1 MNKVAKN
8 TGWQLVARVVAI
20 TSSLVATPLLTR
32 LLSQEAY
39 GNYIFLTSIVLLF
52 LNFSDMGMGFW
63 GVKTASEA
71 KNKDRVFSDIFNLKF
86 LLTFL
91 VWFIFIILTLLFPQ
105 FSDIRTVSMI
115 ASLALIFLSLR
126 IFADIILQT
135 QLNFFVKSLWEIVG
149 SLFFLLTIALLYL
162 YQTSS
167 LGLVITM
174 WTLSAILSGVGAFLA
189 IMRKIKLSKSNPQH
203 VKEILHKSTPI
214 GIRQLVFATY
224 DQGIDNFLLKSL
236 TTATNVGYYGLS
248 YKVYSNLASTAS
260 FLMNSIFPQMSAS
273 SDKKTYF
280 KKSLLILSVSGLIL
294 SLVTY
299 FFSSFIVQVLAGSN
313 YSPSINILKIL
324 SFAIFFSF
332 INHATGYTL
341 IALGQQGR
349 FLRFSLIALGINIV
363 GNIVLIPV
371 LGGIGAAV
379 ITLTTEVSM
388 LAMSFYALKRVWA

>member
-189 IMRKIKLSKSNPQH
+189 IRRKIKLSKSKPQNI
-203 VKEILHKSTPI
+203 KDILHKSAPI

-236 TTATNVGYYGLS
+236 TTAANVGYYGLS
-248 YKVYSNLASTAS
+248 YKVYSNLSSTAS

>member
-189 IMRKIKLSKSNPQH
+189 IRRKIKLSKSKPQNI
-203 VKEILHKSTPI
+203 KDILHKSAPI

-236 TTATNVGYYGLS
+236 TTAANVGYYGLS
-248 YKVYSNLASTAS
+248 YKVYSNLSSTAS

-341 IALGQQGR
+341 VALGQQGR

-363 GNIVLIPV
+363 GNIILIPV
-371 LGGIGAAV
+371 LGGIGAAI

-388 LAMSFYALKRVWA
+388 LVMSFYALKKVWA

>member
-8 TGWQLVARVVAI
+8 TGWQLTARVVAI
-20 TSSLVATPLLTR
+20 ASSLIATPLLTR

-71 KNKDRVFSDIFNLKF
+71 KNKDRAFSDIFNLKF
-86 LLTFL
+86 LLTL
-91 VWFIFIILTLLFPQ
+91 TVWFAFIILALLFPQ
-105 FSDIRTVSMI
+105 FSDIRTISLI
-115 ASLALIFLSLR
+115 ASLALVFLSIRML
-126 IFADIILQT
+126 ADIVLKT
-135 QLNFFVKSLWEIVG
+135 ELNFFVKSLWEIVG
-149 SLFFLLTIALLYL
+149 SLFFLFTVVLLYL
-162 YQTSS
+162 NQVSS

-174 WTLSAILSGVGAFLA
+174 WTLSAILSGAGAFLA
-189 IMRKIKLSKSNPQH
+189 IRRKIKLSKSKSQNI
-203 VKEILHKSTPI
+203 KDILHKSAPI

-236 TTATNVGYYGLS
+236 TTAANVGYYGLS

-280 KKSLLILSVSGLIL
+280 KKSLLVLSVSGLIL
-294 SLVTY
+294 SLITY
-299 FFSSFIVQVLAGSN
+299 FFSSFIIQILAGN
-313 YSPSINILKIL
+313 DYSPSITILKIL
-324 SFAIFFSF
+324 SFGIVFSF

-349 FLRFSLIALGINIV
+349 FLRFSLIALGINII
-363 GNIVLIPV
+363 GNIILIPV

-388 LAMSFYALKRVWA
+388 LVMSFYALKRAWA